1 MPLVL
6 VIDDDAQ
13 IRRMAR
19 RILSG
24 AGHTVI
30 EAEDGDVG
38 LELLHSEQPAL
49 VLTDLIMPNKEGI
62 ETIREIRQTSP
73 ETGIIAMS
81 GTGTSADLYLRVA
94 EKLGADA
101 VLPKPFRAAE
111 LLEIVAQVLKR
122 PSEQ

>member
-1 MPLVL
+1 MSLVL

-24 AGHTVI
+24 AGHAVI
-30 EAEDGDVG
+30 EAEHGDVG
-38 LELLHSEQPAL
+38 LGLLRRDHPAL
-49 VLTDLIMPNKEGI
+49 VLTDLVMPKKEGI
-62 ETIREIRQTSP
+62 ETICEIRRMRP

-94 EKLGADA
+94 GKLGADA

-111 LLEIVAQVLKR
+111 LLDTVARVLAVYQG
-122 PSEQ
+122 S